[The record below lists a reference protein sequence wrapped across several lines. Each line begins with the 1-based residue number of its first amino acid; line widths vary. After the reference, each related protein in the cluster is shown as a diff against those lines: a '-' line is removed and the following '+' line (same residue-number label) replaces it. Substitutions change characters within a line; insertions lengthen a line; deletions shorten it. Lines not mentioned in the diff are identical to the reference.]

1 MSAFYIVTI
10 RTTHLS
16 GWIYFIPFCI
26 VFTLIISIIDI
37 HLRII
42 KELVERRYELIKDA
56 TAEER
61 GYLLMTIGEIG
72 GIIEMADAMKEV
84 LKA

>member
-1 MSAFYIVTI
+1 MRINEENINHNAV
-10 RTTHLS
+10 
-16 GWIYFIPFCI
+16 
-26 VFTLIISIIDI
+26 
-37 HLRII
+37 RII
-42 KELVERRYELIKDA
+42 KDLVESRYDMIMEA

-61 GYLLMTIGEIG
+61 GYLLMTIGEIA

>member
-1 MSAFYIVTI
+1 MRINEE
-10 RTTHLS
+10 
-16 GWIYFIPFCI
+16 
-26 VFTLIISIIDI
+26 SIN
-37 HLRII
+37 HNAVRII
-42 KELVERRYELIKDA
+42 KDLVESRYDMIMEA

-61 GYLLMTIGEIG
+61 GYLLMTIGEIA

>member
-1 MSAFYIVTI
+1 MRINNENINYNAVRMIKD
-10 RTTHLS
+10 
-16 GWIYFIPFCI
+16 
-26 VFTLIISIIDI
+26 LIES
-37 HLRII
+37 
-42 KELVERRYELIKDA
+42 RYEMIGDA

-61 GYLLMTIGEIG
+61 GYLLMTLGEIA

>member
-1 MSAFYIVTI
+1 M
-10 RTTHLS
+10 
-16 GWIYFIPFCI
+16 
-26 VFTLIISIIDI
+26 
-37 HLRII
+37 RINEENINHNAVRMI
-42 KELVERRYELIKDA
+42 KELTESRYDMTMEA

-61 GYLLMTIGEIG
+61 GYFLMTIGEIA

>member
-1 MSAFYIVTI
+1 MRICEE
-10 RTTHLS
+10 
-16 GWIYFIPFCI
+16 CI
-26 VFTLIISIIDI
+26 NHNAV
-37 HLRII
+37 R
-42 KELVERRYELIKDA
+42 LIKDLVENRYDMIMEA

-61 GYLLMTIGEIG
+61 GYLLMTIGEIA

>member
-1 MSAFYIVTI
+1 MMGGDGVKIDTE
-10 RTTHLS
+10 
-16 GWIYFIPFCI
+16 
-26 VFTLIISIIDI
+26 SIN
-37 HLRII
+37 HNAVRII
-42 KELVERRYELIKDA
+42 KDLVENRYDMIMEA

-61 GYLLMTIGEIG
+61 GYLLMTIGEIA

>member
-1 MSAFYIVTI
+1 MKINED
-10 RTTHLS
+10 
-16 GWIYFIPFCI
+16 CI
-26 VFTLIISIIDI
+26 NHNTV
-37 HLRII
+37 RII
-42 KELVERRYELIKDA
+42 KELVECRYGMITEA

-61 GYLLMTIGEIG
+61 GYLLMTIGEIA

>member
-1 MSAFYIVTI
+1 M
-10 RTTHLS
+10 R
-16 GWIYFIPFCI
+16 
-26 VFTLIISIIDI
+26 ISEENIN
-37 HLRII
+37 HNA
-42 KELVERRYELIKDA
+42 VSLIKDLVESRYDMIMEA

-61 GYLLMTIGEIG
+61 GYLLMTLGEIA

>member
-1 MSAFYIVTI
+1 MRINEENINYNAVS
-10 RTTHLS
+10 
-16 GWIYFIPFCI
+16 
-26 VFTLIISIIDI
+26 LIKD
-37 HLRII
+37 
-42 KELVERRYELIKDA
+42 LVESRYDMITDA

-61 GYLLMTIGEIG
+61 GYLLMTIGEIA

>member
-1 MSAFYIVTI
+1 MNRMKIDEE
-10 RTTHLS
+10 
-16 GWIYFIPFCI
+16 CI
-26 VFTLIISIIDI
+26 NHNAV
-37 HLRII
+37 RII
-42 KELVERRYELIKDA
+42 KDLVESRYDMIMDA

-61 GYLLMTIGEIG
+61 GYLLMTLGEIA

>member
-1 MSAFYIVTI
+1 MRICEE
-10 RTTHLS
+10 
-16 GWIYFIPFCI
+16 CI
-26 VFTLIISIIDI
+26 NHNAV
-37 HLRII
+37 R
-42 KELVERRYELIKDA
+42 LIKDLVESRYDMIMEA

-61 GYLLMTIGEIG
+61 GYLLMTIGEIA